1 MDAACSWNEWRNGRG
16 SGRGRAATSR
26 RGSAERGCPQVSEG
40 LGPSRQRAGGGT
52 SARPT
57 EAPRSRGAPTLPVGV
72 SDRTNTAILAASA
85 ECAACVTR
93 RPAGP
98 GWGRTW
104 PRQLSAP
111 VPSPQ
116 IAVCVRA
123 RVNIYSRARA
133 CVCACARACK
143 SIFNAPTLRWGLT
156 WLAVARTAASAFSLY
171 GAGETKSAKTDEPVS
186 STTVMA
192 CATATADRSCRRAPT
207 QDAAG
212 GASRMPCPTSTRVH

>member
-72 SDRTNTAILAASA
+72 NRTNTAILAACGNPPSA
-85 ECAACVTR
+85 LRALRADR
-93 RPAGP
+93 RGP

-116 IAVCVRA
+116 IPVCVRA
-123 RVNIYSRARA
+123 R
-133 CVCACARACK
+133 ARACK
-143 SIFNAPTLRWGLT
+143 YTFARARVCACCKNRFIAPTLRRGLT
-156 WLAVARTAASAFSLY
+156 WLAVARTAASAFSWY

-192 CATATADRSCRRAPT
+192 
-207 QDAAG
+207 
-212 GASRMPCPTSTRVH
+212 